1 MSQGV
6 AVCNCLPKTA
16 WPPTLIQLGAEAI
29 FVGSGIF
36 KSEDPKKRAE
46 AIVLAATHYNDPDML
61 ARVSEDLGEAM
72 PGIEISKLAEGELLQ
87 RRGV

>member
-1 MSQGV
+1 
-6 AVCNCLPKTA
+6 
-16 WPPTLIQLGAEAI
+16 
-29 FVGSGIF
+29 
-36 KSEDPKKRAE
+36 
-46 AIVLAATHYNDPDML
+46 ML